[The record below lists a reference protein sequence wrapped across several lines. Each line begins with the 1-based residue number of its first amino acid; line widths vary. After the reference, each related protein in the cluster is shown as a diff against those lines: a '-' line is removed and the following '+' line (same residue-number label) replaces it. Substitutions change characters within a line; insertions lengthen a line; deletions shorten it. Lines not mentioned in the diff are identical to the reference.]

1 MYNKLTEADIKKMKE
16 EIEYRELVLRPKILE
31 EVNIARSNGD
41 LSENAEYKI
50 AKQEKNRNESRIRH
64 LKNMIKTAI
73 IIEDNS
79 KNDEVGLSDTVTLY
93 IEEDD
98 VEETYT
104 IVTSIRIAHGG
115 NYISYESPV
124 AKAILNKHEGDRV
137 LVKVSD
143 DYSYYCVIKKIEKG
157 VEDESRPIRG
167 Y

>member
-1 MYNKLTEADIKKMKE
+1 MYNKLTQADINKMQE
-16 EIEYRELVLRPKILE
+16 EIEYREVVLRPKILE
-31 EVNIARSNGD
+31 DVNTARGYGD

-73 IIEDNS
+73 IIEDHS
-79 KNDEVGLSDTVTLY
+79 KDDEVGLSDTVCLY

-104 IVTSIRIAHGG
+104 IVTNIRVDLTG

-124 AKAILNKHEGDRV
+124 AKAILGKKEGDRV

-143 DYSYYCVIKKIEKG
+143 DYSYYCVIRKIEKG
-157 VEDESRPIRG
+157 EEDDSRPIRG

>member
-1 MYNKLTEADIKKMKE
+1 MHNKLTKADIKKMQE
-16 EIEYRELVLRPKILE
+16 EIEYREVVLRPKILE
-31 EVNIARSNGD
+31 EVNVARGYGD

-79 KNDEVGLSDTVTLY
+79 KDDEVGLSDTVTLY

-104 IVTSIRIAHGG
+104 VVTNIRVDISG

-124 AKAILNKHEGDRV
+124 ARAILGKKEGDRV
-137 LVKVSD
+137 LVKVSA

-157 VEDESRPIRG
+157 TEDDSRPIRG

>member
-1 MYNKLTEADIKKMKE
+1 MHNKLTKADINKMQE
-16 EIEYRELVLRPKILE
+16 EIEYREVVLRPKILE
-31 EVNIARSNGD
+31 DVNTARGYGD

-79 KNDEVGLSDTVTLY
+79 KDDEVGLSDTVTLY
-93 IEEDD
+93 IEDEE

-104 IVTSIRIAHGG
+104 IVTNIRVDLTGS
-115 NYISYESPV
+115 YISYESPV
-124 AKAILNKHEGDRV
+124 AKAILGKKQGDRV
-137 LVKVSD
+137 KVKVSD
-143 DYSYYCVIKKIEKG
+143 DYSYYCVIKELKKG
-157 VEDESRPIRG
+157 TEDDSRPIRG

>member
-1 MYNKLTEADIKKMKE
+1 MYNKLTQADINKMKE
-16 EIEYRELVLRPKILE
+16 EIEYREVVLRPKILE
-31 EVNIARSNGD
+31 EVNVARGYGD

-79 KNDEVGLSDTVTLY
+79 KDDEVGLSDTVTLY

-104 IVTSIRIAHGG
+104 IVTNIRVDLTG

-124 AKAILNKHEGDRV
+124 AKAILKKHEGDRV

-143 DYSYYCVIKKIEKG
+143 DYSYYCVIRKIEKG
-157 VEDESRPIRG
+157 TEDDSRPIRG

>member
-1 MYNKLTEADIKKMKE
+1 MHNKLTKADINKMQE
-16 EIEYRELVLRPKILE
+16 EIEYREVVLRPKILE
-31 EVNIARSNGD
+31 EVNVARGYGD

-79 KNDEVGLSDTVTLY
+79 KDDEVGLSDTVTLY

-104 IVTSIRIAHGG
+104 VVTNIRVDISG

-124 AKAILNKHEGDRV
+124 AKAILGKKEGDRV
-137 LVKVSD
+137 RVLVSN
-143 DYSYYCVIKKIEKG
+143 DYSYYCVIKRIEKG
-157 VEDESRPIRG
+157 TEDDSRPIRG

>member
-1 MYNKLTEADIKKMKE
+1 MRNKLTQADINKMQE
-16 EIEYRELVLRPKILE
+16 EIEYREVILRPKILE
-31 EVNIARSNGD
+31 DVNTARGYGD

-79 KNDEVGLSDTVTLY
+79 KDDEVGLSDTVSLY

-98 VEETYT
+98 VTETYT
-104 IVTSIRIAHGG
+104 IVTNIRVDITGD
-115 NYISYESPV
+115 YISYESPV
-124 AKAILNKHEGDRV
+124 ARAILGKKEGDRV
-137 LVKVSD
+137 KVKVSD
-143 DYSYYCVIKKIEKG
+143 DYSYYCVIKKLVKG
-157 VEDESRPIRG
+157 AEDDSRPIRG

>member
-1 MYNKLTEADIKKMKE
+1 MHNKLTKADIAKMQE
-16 EIEYRELVLRPKILE
+16 EIEYREVVLRPKILE
-31 EVNIARSNGD
+31 EVNVARGYGD

-79 KNDEVGLSDTVTLY
+79 KDDEVGLSDTVTLY

-98 VEETYT
+98 VDEIYT
-104 IVTSIRIAHGG
+104 IVTNIRVDLSG

-124 AKAILNKHEGDRV
+124 AKAILGRHEGDRV
-137 LVKVSD
+137 LVKVSEE
-143 DYSYYCVIKKIEKG
+143 YSYYCVIKKIEKG
-157 VEDESRPIRG
+157 EEDPDRPIRG

>member
-1 MYNKLTEADIKKMKE
+1 MHNKLTKADINKMQE
-16 EIEYRELVLRPKILE
+16 EIEYREVVLRPKILE
-31 EVNIARSNGD
+31 DVNTARGYGD

-79 KNDEVGLSDTVTLY
+79 KDDEVGLSDTVTLY

-98 VEETYT
+98 VDETYT
-104 IVTSIRIAHGG
+104 VVTNIRVDIKG

-124 AKAILNKHEGDRV
+124 AKAILGKKEGDRV
-137 LVKVSD
+137 KVKVSD

-157 VEDESRPIRG
+157 TEDDSRPIRG

>member
-1 MYNKLTEADIKKMKE
+1 MYNKLTKADINKMKE
-16 EIEYRELVLRPKILE
+16 EIEYREVVLRPKILE
-31 EVNIARSNGD
+31 EVNVARGYGD

-79 KNDEVGLSDTVTLY
+79 KDDEIGLSDTVTLY

-104 IVTSIRIAHGG
+104 IVTNIRVDLTG

-124 AKAILNKHEGDRV
+124 AKAILKKHEGDRV
-137 LVKVSD
+137 LAR
-143 DYSYYCVIKKIEKG
+143 SYTRNHQR
-157 VEDESRPIRG
+157 SIRENI
-167 Y
+167 